1 MLTISEGAKVMGF
14 LSRTTGYVVT
24 ERRVFIA
31 VNAAAAIGAVLL
43 TLFWASLAKP
53 LELMSA
59 YFFAHLIWFF
69 AIACLG
75 GPVWIVM
82 HRFGLRHW
90 VHAGLAGGVVLGIA
104 CMALMTGFFTGHSN
118 SLQSATRSAGQ
129 WIWIDYHLTAEGWFD
144 AIKSSLWIS
153 PLGVILGLVIWRIAY
168 RRVSA

>member
-1 MLTISEGAKVMGF
+1 MF
-14 LSRTTGYVVT
+14 SRTTVYEVT
-24 ERRVFIA
+24 EHRVFIA
-31 VNAAAAIGAVLL
+31 LNVAAATGAMLIVMMFVGPKLASVNWRQLAEWIPVYLL
-43 TLFWASLAKP
+43 
-53 LELMSA
+53 
-59 YFFAHLIWFF
+59 AHLVWFF
-69 AIACLG
+69 GITLLG
-75 GPVWIVM
+75 GPIWMAM
-82 HRFGLRHW
+82 HKFGLRHW